1 MGSIE
6 GFQIDDIL
14 MSLSMKQFE
23 DWKMFC
29 NKNGFC
35 DINFRLKRI
44 INAYNFGWFSFLTLD
59 SKQQFTQRSIGKF
72 SWNTIEN
79 EQSRDN
85 ITFFALQ
92 QIKTI
97 FTTHFNNRWIWI
109 LPFTLCLL
117 SLHIMKFIYL
127 SNQVCLWKL
136 STEPM
141 GKIWNLFKVQ
151 SSIDKFF
158 VPHKQW
164 IRASE
169 ETHFKILW
177 VRSERCENILKGW
190 GLKSQYVAQFVVIVN
205 PRKNQKFKPTSSK
218 FSRSKWGQEDCCL
231 FTGVYKIFLF
241 RTCFHRDHRA
251 PYTKG
256 PRTPTVYS
264 CQTGQWS
271 AHTTAPFA
279 AIPA

>member
-1 MGSIE
+1 
-6 GFQIDDIL
+6 
-14 MSLSMKQFE
+14 
-23 DWKMFC
+23 
-29 NKNGFC
+29 
-35 DINFRLKRI
+35 
-44 INAYNFGWFSFLTLD
+44 
-59 SKQQFTQRSIGKF
+59 
-72 SWNTIEN
+72 
-79 EQSRDN
+79 
-85 ITFFALQ
+85 
-92 QIKTI
+92 
-97 FTTHFNNRWIWI
+97 
-109 LPFTLCLL
+109 
-117 SLHIMKFIYL
+117 MKFIYL

-218 FSRSKWGQEDCCL
+218 FSRSKWGQEGWL
-231 FTGVYKIFLF
+231 FTGVSQKYFYSAPIFIEITELLAQ
-241 RTCFHRDHRA
+241 RDGVL
-251 PYTKG
+251 PQFTLVKQG
-256 PRTPTVYS
+256 NDLPIQLLLS
-264 CQTGQWS
+264 L
-271 AHTTAPFA
+271 PFLHE
-279 AIPA
+279 ILITFEEKWLI